1 MPGYPAQVADLAL
14 CMFGR
19 MRWLGA
25 KKSDAN
31 CKLTCSSFSLCLCLC
46 LSLSLSLSLSI
57 YPFHVDSGSQGNDKN
72 LEYRTR
78 KASLPQ
84 STPYTADLDPYLI
97 FPSNISSIETV
108 QPKTHPSLCLYIY
121 IYIYIYLYIYIYIYL
136 YISIYIY
143 VCVCVCVCV
152 CTYMHTYIIPT

>member
-1 MPGYPAQVADLAL
+1 MVGGQKI
-14 CMFGR
+14 R
-19 MRWLGA
+19 
-25 KKSDAN
+25 
-31 CKLTCSSFSLCLCLC
+31 CKLTCSSFSLC

-84 STPYTADLDPYLI
+84 STPYTADLHPYLI

-108 QPKTHPSLCLYIY
+108 QPKTHLSL
-121 IYIYIYLYIYIYIYL
+121 
-136 YISIYIY
+136 YIY
-143 VCVCVCVCV
+143 VCVCVHICI
-152 CTYMHTYIIPT
+152 HTSSQHDSIASLDLAFLYHPLTTPRLPTLLNWNFAPLPSDGVGPPGPPAGSTPLGE